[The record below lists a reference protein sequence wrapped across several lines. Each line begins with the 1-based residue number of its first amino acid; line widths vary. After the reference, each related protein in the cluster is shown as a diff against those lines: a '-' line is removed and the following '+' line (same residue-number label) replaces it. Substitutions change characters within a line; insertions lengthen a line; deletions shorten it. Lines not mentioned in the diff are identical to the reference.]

1 VLPLVPPTF
10 SRVLRAACCGGSSS
24 NEQSW
29 QIDNP
34 WDRIRLRQ
42 VSQLWR
48 PSEVRESIVIASA
61 SRRDVREV
69 RSRRRG
75 AASLDY
81 ILTLGTMLSMAAV
94 AIAYSRRLIV
104 LAYEVICGLISWPF
118 M

>member
-1 VLPLVPPTF
+1 M
-10 SRVLRAACCGGSSS
+10 
-24 NEQSW
+24 
-29 QIDNP
+29 
-34 WDRIRLRQ
+34 
-42 VSQLWR
+42 
-48 PSEVRESIVIASA
+48 IANA
-61 SRRDVREV
+61 SRRDLGEL

-81 ILTLGTMLSMAAV
+81 ILTLGTMLSMGAV